1 MTKKKYFM
9 VHVRLILSENLSEG
23 IKKMLLILN
32 TIIDIEKKRK
42 YDLIFS
48 NIFNNLK
55 CASEI
60 CYPNDEIKDSRLSRY
75 DQLLITGS
83 ELFASQDNEDDE
95 KIFKVIR
102 HFLNHNKSIL
112 GICYGHQILAKAI
125 LGSKACRKAEK
136 PEFGWKKVKL
146 DPNPLFE
153 GIENPVS
160 YESHYDEVCN
170 LTDDFRVI
178 ASNDDCPI
186 QAFQYK
192 KQPVWGVQF
201 HPEVDYKT
209 GEYAFQQRFLESHE
223 LTKYFKNEL
232 TNTQQIE
239 QNFEIFRNF
248 IKTSL

>member
-1 MTKKKYFM
+1 
-9 VHVRLILSENLSEG
+9 
-23 IKKMLLILN
+23 MLLILN
-32 TIIDIEKKRK
+32 TIIDLEKKRK

-48 NIFNNLK
+48 NIFRNLNYD
-55 CASEI
+55 SEI
-60 CYPNDEIKDSRLSRY
+60 CYPKDEMSDSKLS
-75 DQLLITGS
+75 QFSHLLITGS
-83 ELFASQDNEDDE
+83 ELFASVDNEND
-95 KIFKVIR
+95 KQIFDIIHYFIK
-102 HFLNHNKSIL
+102 HSKSVL

-146 DPNPLFE
+146 DSNPLFE

-170 LTDDFRVI
+170 LTADFRII
-178 ASNDDCPI
+178 AVNDDCPI

-192 KQPVWGVQF
+192 NRPVWGVQF
-201 HPEVDYKT
+201 HPEIDYKT
-209 GEYAFQQRFLESHE
+209 GEYAFQQRLLENHE

-239 QNFEIFRNF
+239 QNFEIFKNF
-248 IKTSL
+248 IETN

>member
-1 MTKKKYFM
+1 
-9 VHVRLILSENLSEG
+9 
-23 IKKMLLILN
+23 MLLILN

-48 NIFNNLK
+48 NIFKDLE
-55 CASEI
+55 CDSEI
-60 CYPNDEIKDSRLSRY
+60 CYPDDEMSDSKLS
-75 DQLLITGS
+75 QFSHLLITGS
-83 ELFASQDNEDDE
+83 ELFASVDNEND
-95 KIFKVIR
+95 KQIFDII
-102 HFLNHNKSIL
+102 HYFLKHSKSIL

-146 DPNPLFE
+146 DSNPLFE
-153 GIENPVS
+153 GIENPVF
-160 YESHYDEVCN
+160 YESHYDEVYG
-170 LTDDFRVI
+170 LTANFRVI

-192 KQPVWGVQF
+192 NRQVWGVQF

-209 GEYAFQQRFLESHE
+209 GEFAFQQRLLENPE
-223 LTKYFKNEL
+223 LKKYFQNEL
-232 TNTQQIE
+232 TNPQQIK

-248 IKTSL
+248 IKTI

>member
-1 MTKKKYFM
+1 
-9 VHVRLILSENLSEG
+9 
-23 IKKMLLILN
+23 MLLILN
-32 TIIDIEKKRK
+32 TIIDIEKRKK

-48 NIFNNLK
+48 NIFRNLN
-55 CASEI
+55 CDSEI
-60 CYPNDEIKDSRLSRY
+60 CYPVDEMTDSKLS
-75 DQLLITGS
+75 QFSHLLITGS

-95 KIFKVIR
+95 KIFETI
-102 HFLNHNKSIL
+102 HYFLKYSKSIL
-112 GICYGHQILAKAI
+112 GICYGHQILAKTI
-125 LGSKACRKAEK
+125 LGSIACRKAEK

-146 DPNPLFE
+146 DSNPLFE
-153 GIENPVS
+153 GIENPVF
-160 YESHYDEVCN
+160 YESHYDEVCG
-170 LTDDFRVI
+170 LTADFRVI

-209 GEYAFQQRFLESHE
+209 GEYAFQQRFLEKHE

-232 TNTQQIE
+232 TNTQQIK

-248 IKTSL
+248 IKKN